1 MSKPVNETSLERMIT
16 LQKAYIDAQYD
27 TLEMNVD
34 SLVSDVNRLGS
45 DYTNLKTRVY
55 HLENNFIGLNGLIG
69 FYNFLSGQTNITPS
83 FYYYYTQSG
92 FGHLEKFTPLYSQA
106 LDEWVPVLIDLNAI
120 SINGSEK
127 PLPIFCFLD
136 PSNYLRTLG
145 GVFAPVIG
153 VPDSKLYDIDG
164 KKVYTG
170 PIAAIGH
177 IERDLTNLRPY
188 NPINNGGIWDSA
200 VIWEKHEKRIYQ
212 NFVRQGVSHEMLL
225 EDANIKLEEYLGG
238 SLYTEDPDNKGQY
251 ICVHRR
257 RPWETSYNKTF
268 TIAMVNKR
276 DLYLVEMTTAD
287 GFINPVEGSANAMS
301 GVRGIMY
308 NPGVYITPRPMG
320 SLNSNKGDT
329 LDYSPYKLPPTALA
343 PCPVTQE
350 RVDDPVLGTFINKC
364 LFSIYPASSTS
375 VFSDK
380 GLAYSEYLWE
390 ANINSAGQPN
400 RQFPLASDMP
410 NNSADSALFGIA
422 SIDSRNLR
430 HWIAPGGVFAY
441 NVFLN
446 CLSLAYGTRDFTSI
460 AGSGISSNDAVQ
472 SLKDVYRFGGISL
485 KGKDYLVN
493 GQPFNKCYTF
503 NEDSSPIV
511 EWDQPI
517 NGTKPWATMLSKGH
531 PLEACMESQM
541 VASFAKELGLGES
554 DILDG
559 PGIQQAIQNN
569 ESIPVILF
577 YGNMYYL
584 IAPDKKNA
592 SQHGF
597 MTGNVCKLIKLE
609 DQTLKVAGGRP
620 YHFDMQIVLRMT
632 LLHGMNLMGDIH
644 AYCKGGY
651 ELTAFSYIEQE
662 TGKNT
667 LYLTPYIQPDQT
679 KWITSYDPTLLPEEV
694 QASNLYGNIRT
705 YIQLPRITQDM
716 AYVSGG
722 ASETNGP
729 LNQLTNS
736 YKIVRGNYSTL
747 IPSKYNGNM
756 KGLNLHSGESY
767 FAYLEPSPYMG
778 DIRSEE
784 ALYINIE
791 DIPLDFWTRLST
803 RVRGSA
809 LSDNASPRT
818 VSHQETFS
826 HYPIGGVR
834 GSLMQILID
843 PDSFKNL
850 PY

>member
-1 MSKPVNETSLERMIT
+1 MSKTVNEASLERMIT

-27 TLEMNVD
+27 TLEMTVD
-34 SLVSDVNRLGS
+34 SLVSDLNILGS
-45 DYTNLKTRVY
+45 NYTNLKVRVN

-69 FYNFLSGQTNITPS
+69 FYNFISGQTNITPS
-83 FYYYYTQSG
+83 LYYYYTQADRAFDSV
-92 FGHLEKFTPLYSQA
+92 EAFTPLYSQA

-120 SINGSEK
+120 SINGYEK
-127 PLPIFCFLD
+127 PLPIVSFLD
-136 PSNYLRTLG
+136 PTNYLRYANG
-145 GVFAPVIG
+145 SFAPTIG
-153 VPDSKLYDIDG
+153 VPDSKLYEIEG

-170 PIAAIGH
+170 PVAPIGH
-177 IERDLTNLRPY
+177 IEKDLTNLRPY
-188 NPINNGGIWDSA
+188 NPIDNGGIWDSA
-200 VIWEKHEKRIYQ
+200 AIWEKHEKRIYLD
-212 NFVRQGVSHEMLL
+212 FVRQGVSHEMLL

-251 ICVHRR
+251 ICVHRE
-257 RPWETSYNKTF
+257 RPWETRFKTL

-276 DLYLVEMTTAD
+276 DLYLVEMTTANIFTNTST
-287 GFINPVEGSANAMS
+287 GLANGMS

-308 NPGVYITPRPMG
+308 NPGVYIAPRPMG
-320 SLNSNKGDT
+320 SVDINKGDT

-350 RVDDPVLGTFINKC
+350 RVDDSILGTFINKC
-364 LFSIYPASSTS
+364 FFSIYPASSTS

-380 GLAYSEYLWE
+380 GLAYSTYLWE
-390 ANINSAGQPN
+390 PNINSEGLPN
-400 RQFPLASDMP
+400 RQFPWASDMS

-422 SIDSRNLR
+422 SIESRNFR

-485 KGKDYLVN
+485 KGKDYLVD

-511 EWDQPI
+511 EWDQPT
-517 NGTKPWATMLSKGH
+517 NGTKPWATMLSNGH

-559 PGIQQAIQNN
+559 PGIQQAIQSNKG
-569 ESIPVILF
+569 IPVILF

-597 MTGNVCKLIKLE
+597 MTGNVCKLIRLE
-609 DQTLKVAGGRP
+609 NQELKVAGGRP
-620 YHFDMQIVLRMT
+620 YYFDMQIVLRMT
-632 LLHGMNLMGDIH
+632 LLHGMNLMGDIY

-651 ELTAFSYIEQE
+651 ELTAFSFTEQA
-662 TGKNT
+662 TGKTT

-679 KWITSYDPTLLPEEV
+679 KWIDSYDPLLLPEVE
-694 QASNLYGNIRT
+694 QNGNLYGNIRT
-705 YIQLPRITQDM
+705 YIQLPRITQNM

-722 ASETNGP
+722 AHETNGP

-767 FAYLEPSPYMG
+767 FAYLEPRPYMG

-784 ALYINIE
+784 SIDI
-791 DIPLDFWTRLST
+791 DIDGIPLEFWTRLST

-826 HYPIGGVR
+826 HYPVGYIR

-843 PDSFKNL
+843 PDSLN
-850 PY
+850 

>member
-1 MSKPVNETSLERMIT
+1 MSKTVNEASLERMIT

-27 TLEMNVD
+27 TLEMTID
-34 SLVSDVNRLGS
+34 SITSDVNRLGS

-83 FYYYYTQSG
+83 LYYYYTQGVPASV
-92 FGHLEKFTPLYSQA
+92 EAFTPLYSQA
-106 LDEWVPVLIDLNAI
+106 LDEWVPVLIELSTI
-120 SINGSEK
+120 SVNGYEK
-127 PLPIFCFLD
+127 PLPILGFLD
-136 PSNYLRTLG
+136 PTNYLRFHN

-153 VPDSKLYDIDG
+153 VPDSKLYEIEG

-177 IERDLTNLRPY
+177 IEKDLTNLRLY
-188 NPINNGGIWDSA
+188 NPINNGGIWDSVA
-200 VIWEKHEKRIYQ
+200 IWEKYEKAIY
-212 NFVRQGVSHEMLL
+212 RGLTREGMDHTLL
-225 EDANIKLEEYLGG
+225 TEDAHHKLEETLGG

-251 ICVHRR
+251 ICVHRQ
-257 RPWETSYNKTF
+257 RPWETRFKTL

-287 GFINPVEGSANAMS
+287 GFINPVVGSANAMS

-308 NPGVYITPRPMG
+308 NPGVYIAPRPMG
-320 SLNSNKGDT
+320 SGNSNKGDT

-350 RVDDPVLGTFINKC
+350 RVDDSILGTFINKC
-364 LFSIYPASSTS
+364 FFSIYPASSTS

-380 GLAYSEYLWE
+380 GLAYSTYLWE
-390 ANINSAGQPN
+390 PNINSEGLPN
-400 RQFPLASDMP
+400 RQFPWASNMP

-422 SIDSRNLR
+422 SIESRNFR

-460 AGSGISSNDAVQ
+460 AGSGISSNDAVK

-485 KGKDYLVN
+485 KGKDYLED

-503 NEDSSPIV
+503 NEDSGPIV
-511 EWDQPI
+511 EWDQPT
-517 NGTKPWATMLSKGH
+517 NGTKPWVTMLSNGH

-541 VASFAKELGLGES
+541 VASYAKELGLDES

-559 PGIQQAIQNN
+559 PGIQQAIQNDK
-569 ESIPVILF
+569 SIPVILF

-609 DQTLKVAGGRP
+609 NQELKVAGGRP
-620 YHFDMQIVLRMT
+620 YYFDMQIVLRMT
-632 LLHGMNLMGDIH
+632 LLHGMNLMGDIYV
-644 AYCKGGY
+644 YCKGGY
-651 ELTAFSYIEQE
+651 ELTAFSFIEQE
-662 TGKNT
+662 TRKNT

-679 KWITSYDPTLLPEEV
+679 KWIDSYDPALLPEVE
-694 QASNLYGNIRT
+694 QNANLYGNIRT
-705 YIQLPRITQDM
+705 YIQLPRIIQDM
-716 AYVSGG
+716 SYVSGG
-722 ASETNGP
+722 AHETNGP
-729 LNQLTNS
+729 LNKLSNS

-747 IPSKYNGNM
+747 IPSEYNGNM

-767 FAYLEPSPYMG
+767 FAYLEPRPYIG

-784 ALYINIE
+784 ALDINI
-791 DIPLDFWTRLST
+791 DGIPLEFWTRLST
-803 RVRGSA
+803 LVRGSA
-809 LSDNASPRT
+809 FGNNASPRT

-826 HYPIGGVR
+826 HYPDGVR

-843 PDSFKNL
+843 PDSLNHPPFL
-850 PY
+850 